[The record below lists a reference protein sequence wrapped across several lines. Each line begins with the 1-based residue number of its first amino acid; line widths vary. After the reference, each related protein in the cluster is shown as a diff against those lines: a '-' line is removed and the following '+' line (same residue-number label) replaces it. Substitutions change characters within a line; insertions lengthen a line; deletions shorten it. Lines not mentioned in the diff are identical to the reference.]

1 MIISYTVET
10 YFHCIFYLLK
20 MRFHFPSVSSLD
32 YRYVQLGTQRL
43 LNIESAFHQRY
54 DVKST
59 LIKCYFSLLGASETV
74 SLLLI
79 FTVIS
84 IKNLDEKSYISAG
97 QHVVFSA
104 SRGTTSTLIKI
115 VETHGLF

>member
-1 MIISYTVET
+1 M
-10 YFHCIFYLLK
+10 
-20 MRFHFPSVSSLD
+20 
-32 YRYVQLGTQRL
+32 
-43 LNIESAFHQRY
+43 
-54 DVKST
+54 
-59 LIKCYFSLLGASETV
+59 KCYFSLLGASETV

-97 QHVVFSA
+97 IKSVKHLHAVVSA
-104 SRGTTSTLIKI
+104 NRETASTLIKI